1 MVISILLYMWSV
13 VVYDQLNLIRNSCI
27 WFGDFVWIRIS
38 YNVIFMQACNLEKNK
53 HEYPSLILV
62 MNYHETT
69 MSDATVWSSYLYS
82 FHYVSHTIY
91 VCGLVKTWPFDITM
105 LFYDARLPC
114 ILNTDCPCLKLDVK
128 ISEVPHL
135 FPNPFS
141 RGRVREG
148 RGRPRFWT
156 FVFLSCYCGY
166 LICMCFHFFSPC
178 LGMARNIDCCLL
190 LVMHWH
196 FGDRKGLLGFG
207 WNSFI
212 RPERQCLIIY
222 NR

>member
-1 MVISILLYMWSV
+1 MYTTNSV
-13 VVYDQLNLIRNSCI
+13 SLEIVVYD
-27 WFGDFVWIRIS
+27 FAIS
-38 YNVIFMQACNLEKNK
+38 YEFVQCDFYASVQFFEKNK

-62 MNYHETT
+62 MNDHETT

-91 VCGLVKTWPFDITM
+91 VCGLVKTWPFDIHHVVFWCKAAM
-105 LFYDARLPC
+105 YFEYRLPVFITRC
-114 ILNTDCPCLKLDVK
+114 QDIRNSTFVSKD
-128 ISEVPHL
+128 I
-135 FPNPFS
+135 
-141 RGRVREG
+141 
-148 RGRPRFWT
+148 GRPRFWT